1 MDESTSSSTSSTL
14 TPPLK
19 RRKSGPKKVIP
30 NEIRNLIIERLN
42 DGQPPKDVS
51 LLYDVKYETVRS
63 IYKTYLKDGRVEK
76 KKTGHR
82 KSLLSDQQKEKIC
95 DWVDDDCHLTLEQLK
110 RKCLEEFNISLSVST
125 VERALKE
132 FHYTIKRVHRI
143 PNRRND
149 SSVIQKRFDYAINYN
164 RMMVERE
171 KIFFLDETGI
181 QIFSRA
187 SYGRSPRGVRATKRV
202 AQLRTRNYSI
212 ASVMNQES
220 LYFFEIQNKAY
231 NSEDYSE
238 FLNKFLQ
245 HLANDGISGAYL
257 VMDNVRFHK
266 TELITNLIQ
275 SHGHRAVFLPPYS
288 PFLNPIENLFN
299 QWKNFIKRG
308 EPQNENQLYE
318 LVNNSSE
325 LITSIH
331 CMNYYK
337 HMESYLHKCLNK
349 EEIEY

>member
-1 MDESTSSSTSSTL
+1 MDDSTSSSSSSSSIASS
-14 TPPLK
+14 K
-19 RRKSGPKKVIP
+19 SRKSGSKTVIS
-30 NEIRNLIIERLN
+30 NEIRKLIIEKL
-42 DGQPPKDVS
+42 DEGQPPKDVS
-51 LLYDVKYETVRS
+51 ILFNVNYDTVRS
-63 IYKTYLKDGRVEK
+63 IYRTYKKDGRFEK

-82 KSLLSDQQKEKIC
+82 RSLLSDQQKEQIC
-95 DWVDDDCHLTLEQLK
+95 DWVDEDCTLTLEQLK
-110 RKCLEEFNISLSVST
+110 RKCLDEFNISLSIST
-125 VERALKE
+125 VERALKA

-149 SSVIQKRFDYAINYN
+149 PSVIQQRFDYAINYN
-164 RMMVERE
+164 RMMTERK
-171 KIFFLDETGI
+171 KIFLDETGI

-187 SYGRSPRGVRATKRV
+187 SYGRAPKGLRATKRV
-202 AQLRTRNYSI
+202 AQLRTRNHSI

-238 FLNKFLQ
+238 FLNKFLE
-245 HLANDGISGAYL
+245 HLAIDGITGAYL

-308 EPQNENQLYE
+308 QLQNENKLYE

-325 LITSIH
+325 QITSIR

-337 HMESYLHKCLNK
+337 HMESYLYKCLNR